1 MNKYNPKSSKFPKIK
16 APTYGAEF
24 SFVTISL
31 FLLKLYSIDAYTSIT
46 YFTCCLPLMLYLV
59 INTFS
64 YLLSFI
70 QLMHIEDEKEL
81 MDEGSF
87 MGILSLNQ
95 VRLLQK
101 IAFNL
106 LGYFGIYFLTGQLD
120 NFIVANVES
129 YDKIQVMPAAV
140 AIEMALLVKLYMNF
154 RTR

>member
-1 MNKYNPKSSKFPKIK
+1 
-16 APTYGAEF
+16 
-24 SFVTISL
+24 
-31 FLLKLYSIDAYTSIT
+31 
-46 YFTCCLPLMLYLV
+46 MLYLV